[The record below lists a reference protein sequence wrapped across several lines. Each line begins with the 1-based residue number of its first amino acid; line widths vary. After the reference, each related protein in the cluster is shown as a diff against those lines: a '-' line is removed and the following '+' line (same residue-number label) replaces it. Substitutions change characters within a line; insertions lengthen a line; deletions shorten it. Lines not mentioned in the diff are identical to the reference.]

1 MVSSFQGYEK
11 MMSKLNFK
19 KNNLSDLQLTLAG
32 ADVNG
37 DNHLEF
43 SEWRN
48 DLKKLVFDISL
59 PRLILCECQL
69 TFVRCGAE
77 RKIAI
82 ISP

>member
-1 MVSSFQGYEK
+1 

-37 DNHLEF
+37 DNYLEF

-48 DLKKLVFDISL
+48 DLKK
-59 PRLILCECQL
+59 
-69 TFVRCGAE
+69 
-77 RKIAI
+77 
-82 ISP
+82 